1 MVKIAPSI
9 LSADFANLGRDIDRV
24 LKAGAEW
31 IHVDIMDGHF
41 VPNLS
46 FGPPALRCIR
56 QATEGFLDVHLMIE
70 KPEDYLDA
78 FLQAGADLVNFHLE
92 SQGDLYSLI
101 RRVKQAGKQAAL
113 TIKPATPAEAL
124 FPYLPLL
131 DMVLVM
137 SVEPGFGGQKFMPDS
152 LEKVRLL
159 RQQIDAQSLPCLIE
173 IDGGINTENA
183 PLAIEAGA
191 DVLVAGSAVY
201 GAKDIKE
208 AIVQLRSG
216 QLSLFSPGSRLEA

>member
-9 LSADFANLGRDIDRV
+9 LSADFANLSRDIDRV
-24 LKAGAEW
+24 LKAGADW
-31 IHVDIMDGHF
+31 IHVDVMDGHF

-46 FGPPALRCIR
+46 FGPPVLRSIR
-56 QATEGFLDVHLMIE
+56 QATQGFLDVHLMIAQ
-70 KPEDYLDA
+70 PERYLDA

-101 RRVKQAGKQAAL
+101 RQVKQAGKQAAL

-137 SVEPGFGGQKFMPDS
+137 SVEPG
-152 LEKVRLL
+152 
-159 RQQIDAQSLPCLIE
+159 
-173 IDGGINTENA
+173 
-183 PLAIEAGA
+183 
-191 DVLVAGSAVY
+191 
-201 GAKDIKE
+201 
-208 AIVQLRSG
+208 
-216 QLSLFSPGSRLEA
+216 

>member
-1 MVKIAPSI
+1 MWISWTAILCPTFPLARRRCAASAKLPKYLLRILIQAPNVLIFDEPTNDLDIQTLSI
-9 LSADFANLGRDIDRV
+9 L
-24 LKAGAEW
+24 
-31 IHVDIMDGHF
+31 
-41 VPNLS
+41 
-46 FGPPALRCIR
+46 
-56 QATEGFLDVHLMIE
+56 
-70 KPEDYLDA
+70 EDYLDA

-137 SVEPGFGGQKFMPDS
+137 SVEPGFGGQKFMPES

-159 RQQIDAQSLPCLIE
+159 RQQIDTQSLPCLIE

-201 GAKDIKE
+201 GAQDIKE

>member
-24 LKAGAEW
+24 LKAGADW
-31 IHVDIMDGHF
+31 VHVDIMDGHF

-46 FGPPALRCIR
+46 FGPPVLRCIR
-56 QATEGFLDVHLMIE
+56 QATQGFLDVHLMIE
-70 KPEDYLDA
+70 KPEPYLDA
-78 FLQAGADLVNFHLE
+78 FLEAGADLVNFHLE
-92 SQGDLYSLI
+92 SQGDLYSLL
-101 RRVKQAGKQAAL
+101 RRVKEAGRQAAL

-131 DMVLVM
+131 DMALVM
-137 SVEPGFGGQKFMPDS
+137 SVEPGFGGQKFMPES
-152 LEKVRLL
+152 LDKIRLL
-159 RQQIDAQSLPCLIE
+159 RQQIDSQNLPCLIE
-173 IDGGINTENA
+173 IDGGINRENA

-201 GAKDIKE
+201 GAKDLKQ
-208 AIVQLRSG
+208 AIADLRSG
-216 QLSLFSPGSRLEA
+216 QLSLFTQIEP